1 MYITFYNE
9 NRIQQKLNDKFPVQY
24 RKPVA

>member
-1 MYITFYNE
+1 MTFYNE